1 MFVCV
6 CRMQGR
12 GEKVPK
18 PSVIASLSTASFW
31 SEHQLASREMTP
43 ISRGDKGGEL
53 KDTLRG

>member
-12 GEKVPK
+12 REVRGEKVPK
-18 PSVIASLSTASFW
+18 PSVTASLSTASFW

-43 ISRGDKGGEL
+43 ISRGIKGEN
-53 KDTLRG
+53 